1 MIALD
6 CGIPAYRGSRGHA
19 MFVLPS
25 GQQALIHA
33 DDKQVVDEL
42 KRRHLWQ
49 DVDFRL
55 KLGQGFILAHETASG
70 LDFFLWFGQ
79 KEDGG
84 FLWYAFPGAHKET
97 PEVQDFWIY
106 LTNQIFGVA
115 KPMKMEKPAR

>member
-6 CGIPAYRGSRGHA
+6 SGRPAYRASRGQG

-25 GQQALIHA
+25 GQQVLIQA
-33 DDKQVVDEL
+33 DDNKVVAEL
-42 KRRHLWQ
+42 NRRELWQ
-49 DVDFRL
+49 DVDFRIQ
-55 KLGQGFILAHETASG
+55 LGQGFIFAHETAIG

-97 PEVQDFWIY
+97 PDVQDFWGY
-106 LTNQIFGVA
+106 LTNQFFGIA
-115 KPMKMEKPAR
+115 KPLKMERPAR